1 MYSRPTNESILLSEG
16 EKVCV
21 RSNLN
26 CPSNLMIVVAFIRN
40 ICHRLNWGEFHH
52 WLCNSSTT
60 KSSTWNTRVWTFK
73 GDAYLLFNFFFRHFV
88 SVHLHVVCMT
98 MYMYVTLSFYHD
110 VCFTWIKRSL
120 KITMT
125 LEKIFHK
132 KLCFCVVSDTMT
144 FWELIL
150 ALLQSSW
157 IYFCN
162 VLFRYYWPS

>member
-1 MYSRPTNESILLSEG
+1 MLLLLLGIYATDLTGENSIIDFATVLQPNPPHEILEFELS
-16 EKVCV
+16 KVMHTCF
-21 RSNLN
+21 L
-26 CPSNLMIVVAFIRN
+26 I
-40 ICHRLNWGEFHH
+40 
-52 WLCNSSTT
+52 
-60 KSSTWNTRVWTFK
+60 
-73 GDAYLLFNFFFRHFV
+73 FFRHFV
-88 SVHLHVVCMT
+88 SVHLHVVCIT